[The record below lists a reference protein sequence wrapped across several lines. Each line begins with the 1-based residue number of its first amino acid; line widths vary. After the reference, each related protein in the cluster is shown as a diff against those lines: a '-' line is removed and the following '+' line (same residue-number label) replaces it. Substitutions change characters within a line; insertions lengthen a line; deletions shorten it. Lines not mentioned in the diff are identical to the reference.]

1 MKRAPGAVR
10 KPRVAI
16 FGEKY
21 CPSRG
26 GASRV
31 VEGTLR
37 ELAPHYDFTLY
48 CYANPAA
55 EGHLPGVRIVQFPA
69 PRLGSVGVFLY
80 FLRCL
85 VHVLRSDHDLV
96 HVHKTDAAFA
106 LPLLTAR
113 FPCVATSHEVA
124 YLNDKWSWLGRA
136 YFRVVE
142 RLFVRSRATLTCV
155 SLEQQEHYLRRH
167 ARAVQYV
174 PNGVEELAL
183 DDPAAQRLLAQ
194 AGVRDGF
201 LLFAARRLIPL
212 KGAHTLLDALQ
223 RLGFTGQLVVLGDPE
238 QVPAYAA
245 ELRARA
251 RGLDVRFLGTVSE
264 RATLLALVKR
274 AALFVFPSEREGMS
288 VMLLEAAACGTPI
301 VCSDIRQN
309 TDVLGSE
316 DVLVFRSRDAA
327 DLADK
332 LRWARANPAEM
343 DARAARARTTVEERF
358 SARNVAREYARV
370 YRHALQAADP
380 VRWGAEDA
388 LAGAEPPEVG

>member
-1 MKRAPGAVR
+1 MKPSPGAVR

-16 FGEKY
+16 LGEKY

-26 GASRV
+26 GTSRV

-37 ELAPHYDFTLY
+37 QLAPHYDFTLY

-55 EGHLPGVRIVQFPA
+55 EPSLPGVRTVQFPA
-69 PRLGSVGVFLY
+69 PRRGGVGVFLY
-80 FLRCL
+80 YLRCL
-85 VHVLRSDHDLV
+85 VHALRADYDLV

-106 LPLLTAR
+106 LPFLTAR

-124 YLNDKWSWLGRA
+124 YLNDKWSRLGRL

-142 RLFVRSRATLTCV
+142 RVFVRSRATLTCV
-155 SLEQQEHYLRRH
+155 SLEQQEHYRRRY
-167 ARAVQYV
+167 AREVQYL

-183 DDPAAQRLLAQ
+183 DDAAALRLLAQ
-194 AGVRDGF
+194 AGVRQGF

-212 KGAHTLLDALQ
+212 KGLHTLLDALH
-223 RLGFTGQLVVLGDPE
+223 RLGFAGQLVVLGDRE
-238 QVPAYAA
+238 QVPAYSA
-245 ELRARA
+245 ELQAQA
-251 RGLDVRFLGTVSE
+251 RGLDVHFLGYVAE

-309 TDVLGSE
+309 TDVLGIR
-316 DVLVFRSRDAA
+316 DVLAFRSQDAR
-327 DLADK
+327 DLAEK
-332 LRWARANPAEM
+332 LRWAVENPDEM
-343 DARAARARTTVEERF
+343 GARAARARATVAERF
-358 SARNVAREYARV
+358 SARSVAHEYDRL
-370 YRHALQAADP
+370 YRRALQTADP
-380 VRWGAEDA
+380 VRWGQGA
-388 LAGAEPPEVG
+388 LAEARPPEVG